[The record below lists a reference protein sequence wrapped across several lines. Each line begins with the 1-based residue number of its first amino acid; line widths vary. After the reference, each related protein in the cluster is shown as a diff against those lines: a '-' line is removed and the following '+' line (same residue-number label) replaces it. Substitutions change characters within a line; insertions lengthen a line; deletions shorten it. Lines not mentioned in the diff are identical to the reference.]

1 MRYII
6 LLLSLAMQWSVVNKF
21 HAYYL
26 FPFLEEW
33 YVPTYADTHTFYYS
47 L

>member
-6 LLLSLAMQWSVVNKF
+6 LLLSLAMQWSVNKF

-33 YVPTYADTHTFYYS
+33 YVPTYADTHTF
-47 L
+47 